1 MTRQILPLTLSVMSN
16 ESTAEVGRKET
27 GWEAIKS
34 VFRWWDSTIEVQVQ
48 PLWNYHQERE
58 YLTRESHA
66 GFKERRETLRNQV
79 AGAVP
84 LFGFYRD
91 LLRWLFLSPAE
102 PAPAF
107 EAVEIVLRD

>member
-1 MTRQILPLTLSVMSN
+1 M
-16 ESTAEVGRKET
+16 
-27 GWEAIKS
+27 
-34 VFRWWDSTIEVQVQ
+34 QVQ

-79 AGAVP
+79 ADAIP

-102 PAPAF
+102 PAPSF
-107 EAVEIVLRD
+107 EAVEIIVRD